1 MLRTNAIYRYM
12 YTVQLI
18 QPFSALSLLQCI
30 LYGGNDH
37 PPPKKNCPFYWGI
50 WVPPNTWSLGPT
62 RVFTRNRMSVESAIF
77 CSSPENLPIL
87 HNGAGLATPNCPF
100 TCRGLGPSPNTWFLG
115 HTRAHKPNGISI
127 GSALLVGLQQR
138 QTDRSRHIGSKR
150 AASLDPVHL
159 YSAYI

>member
-1 MLRTNAIYRYM
+1 M
-12 YTVQLI
+12 YFI
-18 QPFSALSLLQCI
+18 W
-30 LYGGNDH
+30 GKR
-37 PPPKKNCPFYWGI
+37 PPPQKIAPFTGGI

-138 QTDRSRHIGSKR
+138 HRQTDHDTSVARGPHLWTPCIYTALIYKFKRVTKRFGRQINEFSKI
-150 AASLDPVHL
+150 V
-159 YSAYI
+159 